1 MLIAGRAS
9 SLRSSDGIADL
20 ELAPLRRL
28 VWVRPGPFEL
38 AGTTEVAPQIAPPV
52 CQGAIRGDQ
61 AQRRRNARR
70 RHAGGDEDRRGVLG
84 FRRAREFVRQM
95 GRRGRPEVLALQ
107 LPQGPEQLTV
117 TDLGPASK
125 LLQEGGQKRVALQH
139 IQRVRGSD
147 HLPLLRIREL
157 EGQKAASL
165 RLGGSA
171 LKPDS
176 CPVFNRL
183 GRPVMISTRKLVRFF
198 HAAAFPTDRLN
209 PAIKPSRRFLG
220 CRSLAGSQ
228 PAI

>member
-20 ELAPLRRL
+20 KLAPLRRL

-38 AGTTEVAPQIAPPV
+38 AGIAPAV
-52 CQGAIRGDQ
+52 FQGAIRGDQ

-84 FRRAREFVRQM
+84 FRRVREFVRQM

-125 LLQEGGQKRVALQH
+125 LLQEGGQERVALQH

-157 EGQKAASL
+157 EDQR
-165 RLGGSA
+165 RL
-171 LKPDS
+171 P
-176 CPVFNRL
+176 
-183 GRPVMISTRKLVRFF
+183 
-198 HAAAFPTDRLN
+198 
-209 PAIKPSRRFLG
+209 
-220 CRSLAGSQ
+220 
-228 PAI
+228 

>member
-1 MLIAGRAS
+1 
-9 SLRSSDGIADL
+9 
-20 ELAPLRRL
+20 
-28 VWVRPGPFEL
+28 V
-38 AGTTEVAPQIAPPV
+38 
-52 CQGAIRGDQ
+52 
-61 AQRRRNARR
+61 
-70 RHAGGDEDRRGVLG
+70 
-84 FRRAREFVRQM
+84 REFVRQM

-125 LLQEGGQKRVALQH
+125 LLQEGGQERVALQH

-165 RLGGSA
+165 RLGGWA

-198 HAAAFPTDRLN
+198 CHAAAFPTDRLS

-220 CRSLAGSQ
+220 CRSLAGPR
-228 PAI
+228 PAIWFLSGADWMAAVKKN

>member
-38 AGTTEVAPQIAPPV
+38 AGTTEVAPQIAPAV

-84 FRRAREFVRQM
+84 FRRVREFVRQM
-95 GRRGRPEVLALQ
+95 GRRRGRPEVLALQ
-107 LPQGPEQLTV
+107 LPQGPKQLTV

-125 LLQEGGQKRVALQH
+125 LLQEGGQERVALQH

-147 HLPLLRIREL
+147 HLPLLRIREF
-157 EGQKAASL
+157 EGQR
-165 RLGGSA
+165 RL
-171 LKPDS
+171 P
-176 CPVFNRL
+176 
-183 GRPVMISTRKLVRFF
+183 
-198 HAAAFPTDRLN
+198 
-209 PAIKPSRRFLG
+209 
-220 CRSLAGSQ
+220 
-228 PAI
+228 